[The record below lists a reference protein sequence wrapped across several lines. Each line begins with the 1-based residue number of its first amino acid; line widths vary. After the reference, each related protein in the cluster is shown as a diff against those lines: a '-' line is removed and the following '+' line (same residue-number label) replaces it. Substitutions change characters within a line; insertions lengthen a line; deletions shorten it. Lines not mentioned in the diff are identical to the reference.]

1 METPDCHLTPG
12 EHETNILF
20 ANLLRRALLEGMAND
35 ISLAIEVNLASGVA
49 DAILFGTDSSGGE
62 TAIVLEFK
70 QWSKVTHNGGSEYE
84 AVKWGTKADQFEFGK
99 RGCPTYQVSRYA
111 RDIRAHP
118 TMLPGANVEH
128 AVVLLNAPEVACSE
142 FLNQILTSGG
152 RAYSHSDLEAV
163 VHWLATKLRGPV
175 SSTVGITPSSTP
187 HTTMVASISGT
198 FVDPLNDSRHG
209 WVGTVERFI
218 QDARDHQLL
227 PSFLDEKIEERR
239 AIVFSSN
246 ALAGVL
252 RRMWHTDRALVRSLG
267 IVLEYR
273 LLSNRVDAVIVGV
286 DFTNVITKMLLIELK
301 GWGSNMEFD
310 IHRTPKETKTEKT
323 RGIYT
328 YVGAGGKIR
337 VNKHPIEQVTEYMRL
352 MSEERDEVL
361 SAVAWL
367 HNIADELT
375 AKSVGART
383 DFGKKGYHRPLK
395 HFQHHITQEPTPLLT
410 ARKRYDCTRANPDEY
425 SIESL
430 LRDTFT
436 DRGICSQKSLEALT
450 LPAKY
455 STVAINDALKFN
467 QMAENI
473 LTKEQKKIYSTICA
487 AVDEAV
493 KASASG
499 SVKNTT
505 IVVEADAG
513 TGKTLLS
520 LAALGYALSLTDT
533 TTPRALCPKMVVANP
548 PTGKQFRYDIDKEVY
563 GHQISKSIIATLND
577 FVGMGMSE
585 DTHLHHHGTEGYLYY
600 KLLFEQFVNGNKP
613 WLIVFDESQMLPA
626 NTNSRSFGYER
637 YYAADFARIQPHLA
651 GLTIPNSKRLTI
663 DLDTLV
669 GLAHVTVF
677 FQDSRQTTSAE
688 HPEIFTQKSL
698 IDAQQNGTFSHRD
711 LVTTLKLD
719 KPLRGSWRFNNFLKL
734 ALYGDTTV
742 SRPHQDSF
750 IFSVTTTPDAF
761 FSLYQDQKE
770 KTPHDTALLATYT
783 KDFLSKDDNQAIDWE
798 FQSTLPITDYP
809 DHRTNGGA
817 WGYRWNQP
825 SSTLS
830 ESIEENRVA
839 YVLTAQGAECVHN
852 YVIIGSDLTFD
863 KSSATVGVEL
873 NEHNKNSPCRKGKDK
888 SRQERAIL
896 NQYWVLLTRGRKS
909 CTVLCEDQDL
919 AKFLQDTWAGF

>member
-1 METPDCHLTPG
+1 MKNLLFPSVESFIATMETPDCHLTPG

-395 HFQHHITQEPTPLLT
+395 HFQHHITPVS
-410 ARKRYDCTRANPDEY
+410 Y
-425 SIESL
+425 
-430 LRDTFT
+430 
-436 DRGICSQKSLEALT
+436 
-450 LPAKY
+450 
-455 STVAINDALKFN
+455 
-467 QMAENI
+467 
-473 LTKEQKKIYSTICA
+473 
-487 AVDEAV
+487 
-493 KASASG
+493 
-499 SVKNTT
+499 
-505 IVVEADAG
+505 
-513 TGKTLLS
+513 
-520 LAALGYALSLTDT
+520 
-533 TTPRALCPKMVVANP
+533 
-548 PTGKQFRYDIDKEVY
+548 
-563 GHQISKSIIATLND
+563 
-577 FVGMGMSE
+577 
-585 DTHLHHHGTEGYLYY
+585 THL
-600 KLLFEQFVNGNKP
+600 
-613 WLIVFDESQMLPA
+613 MLP
-626 NTNSRSFGYER
+626 T
-637 YYAADFARIQPHLA
+637 
-651 GLTIPNSKRLTI
+651 
-663 DLDTLV
+663 TLV
-669 GLAHVTVF
+669 V
-677 FQDSRQTTSAE
+677 
-688 HPEIFTQKSL
+688 
-698 IDAQQNGTFSHRD
+698 
-711 LVTTLKLD
+711 
-719 KPLRGSWRFNNFLKL
+719 
-734 ALYGDTTV
+734 
-742 SRPHQDSF
+742 
-750 IFSVTTTPDAF
+750 
-761 FSLYQDQKE
+761 
-770 KTPHDTALLATYT
+770 
-783 KDFLSKDDNQAIDWE
+783 
-798 FQSTLPITDYP
+798 
-809 DHRTNGGA
+809 
-817 WGYRWNQP
+817 
-825 SSTLS
+825 
-830 ESIEENRVA
+830 
-839 YVLTAQGAECVHN
+839 
-852 YVIIGSDLTFD
+852 
-863 KSSATVGVEL
+863 
-873 NEHNKNSPCRKGKDK
+873 
-888 SRQERAIL
+888 
-896 NQYWVLLTRGRKS
+896 
-909 CTVLCEDQDL
+909 
-919 AKFLQDTWAGF
+919 